1 MLVCSRT
8 RMTLK
13 YILLSE
19 RNQTPKIAY
28 DVTSLLSPSG
38 PGQVVTTETH
48 RMHLF
53 VSELVKGGGVKE
65 LD

>member
-8 RMTLK
+8 RVTLK

-19 RNQTPKIAY
+19 RNQTPKVAY

-38 PGQVVTTETH
+38 PGQVVTMENTSD
-48 RMHLF
+48 
-53 VSELVKGGGVKE
+53 VSVCVRTGEGRRCKRT
-65 LD
+65 